1 MSSYLSKA
9 AATLEYENNYCEDFT
24 GSKTVELISEE
35 FNNKTTENNTTAT
48 AEFVQT
54 TVNSSSPSPSAPA
67 SSSSYTMTS
76 DGSLPPLTYTTTTTI
91 PTIANQPAMDQE
103 NSNVLYCNLDDL
115 SRYIPD
121 NFSFDQMIQD
131 NITTNDDNVSVQ
143 VLSLPTS
150 RGNQA
155 PNSSVQIQLRPSS
168 SVPSSIHTL
177 TIPR

>member
-24 GSKTVELISEE
+24 GSKTVDLISEE
-35 FNNKTTENNTTAT
+35 FNKKTTEVVTSENNTTAT

-67 SSSSYTMTS
+67 SSSSYT
-76 DGSLPPLTYTTTTTI
+76 YTTTTTI

-103 NSNVLYCNLDDL
+103 NSNVLYYNLDNL

-121 NFSFDQMIQD
+121 NYSLDQMIQ
-131 NITTNDDNVSVQ
+131 NNMTTNDDNVSVQ

>member
-1 MSSYLSKA
+1 MSSYLSEA

-24 GSKTVELISEE
+24 SSKTVDLISEE
-35 FNNKTTENNTTAT
+35 FNKKTTEVVTSDNNTTAT
-48 AEFVQT
+48 TEFVQT

-91 PTIANQPAMDQE
+91 PTIANQPAIDQE

-155 PNSSVQIQLRPSS
+155 PNSSVQVQVRIKTNVFP
-168 SVPSSIHTL
+168 
-177 TIPR
+177 

>member
-1 MSSYLSKA
+1 MSSYLSEA

-67 SSSSYTMTS
+67 SSSSYT
-76 DGSLPPLTYTTTTTI
+76 YTTTTTI

-103 NSNVLYCNLDDL
+103 NSNVLYYNLDDL

-121 NFSFDQMIQD
+121 NYSLDQMIQ
-131 NITTNDDNVSVQ
+131 NNMTTNDDNVSVQ

>member
-1 MSSYLSKA
+1 MSSYLSEA

-67 SSSSYTMTS
+67 SSSSYT
-76 DGSLPPLTYTTTTTI
+76 YTTTTTI

-103 NSNVLYCNLDDL
+103 NSNVLYYNLDDL
-115 SRYIPD
+115 SKYIPD

-155 PNSSVQIQLRPSS
+155 PNSSVQVQVRIKTNL
-168 SVPSSIHTL
+168 VP
-177 TIPR
+177 